1 MVRKRRMKVIATNLV
16 AALLLALIPAVVH
29 AQDFA
34 ADVVYVAT
42 TKPDAPASGTATPP
56 GPSSKVYV
64 SKNNM
69 RLETHG
75 VTGTILLVNGDE
87 HSAIA
92 LFPAQK
98 AYQQL
103 ASAPSEYFRVQ
114 DPENACPDWEKAS
127 SQKIECE
134 KVGPDAVNGR
144 SAVKYQNKAAGNDGT
159 NAVWIDNALK
169 FVIKWEGASRGA
181 ELRKITE
188 APQAADLFTVPSAY
202 DLLRPQKPSKG
213 FSKRAR

>member
-1 MVRKRRMKVIATNLV
+1 MKVMATNLV
-16 AALLLALIPAVVH
+16 AAFLLALIPAVMH

-34 ADVVYVAT
+34 ADVVYIAAT
-42 TKPDAPASGTATPP
+42 KRDAPSTGTATPP
-56 GPSSKVYV
+56 SHSSKLYV
-64 SKNNM
+64 SKNKM
-69 RLETHG
+69 RLETRG
-75 VTGTILLVNGDE
+75 LTGTILLVNGDE

-103 ASAPSEYFRVQ
+103 SSAPSEYFRVDNAQ
-114 DPENACPDWEKAS
+114 NACPDWEKVS
-127 SQKIECE
+127 SQKIVCE
-134 KVGPDAVNGR
+134 KVGPDVVNGR

-159 NAVWIDNALK
+159 NTVWIDSALK
-169 FVIKWEGASRGA
+169 FVTKWEGGSTGA
-181 ELRKITE
+181 ELRNITE

-202 DLLRPQKPSKG
+202 DVIRPQKPSKG

>member
-1 MVRKRRMKVIATNLV
+1 MKIIATNLV

-34 ADVVYVAT
+34 ADVVYTAA
-42 TKPDAPASGTATPP
+42 TKPGASSGGTAPP
-56 GPSSKVYV
+56 PDHSSKLYV

-69 RLETHG
+69 RLETRG

-92 LFPAQK
+92 LFPPQK

-114 DPENACPDWEKAS
+114 DAENACPDWEKAS

-134 KVGPDAVNGR
+134 KMGPDAVNGR
-144 SAVKYQNKAAGNDGT
+144 AAVKYQNKAAGNDGT
-159 NAVWIDNALK
+159 NTVWIDNALK

-181 ELRKITE
+181 ELSKITE
-188 APQAADLFTVPSAY
+188 APQPADLFTVPSAY